1 MSLTEHQK
9 NELNTVA
16 DSIAYYIED
25 HLRETI
31 SWQMPDSL
39 VDDLQEEQFMDAMG
53 YAYEKVLQLLTEQVV
68 SRVTA

>member
-1 MSLTEHQK
+1 MELTENQK

-25 HLRETI
+25 HIRETI

-39 VDDLQEEQFMDAMG
+39 VDDLQEDQFMDAMS
-53 YAYEKVLQLLTEQVV
+53 YAYNKVLQLITQ
-68 SRVTA
+68 

>member
-1 MSLTEHQK
+1 MELTEHQK

-25 HLRETI
+25 HIRETI

-39 VDDLQEEQFMDAMG
+39 VDDLQEDQFMDAMS
-53 YAYEKVLQLLTEQVV
+53 YAYNKVLQLITQ
-68 SRVTA
+68 